1 MSKRRKYIL
10 STLAIGVL
18 IFFFLPVV
26 KFNVTYSTVLS
37 DRNNHLLAAHI
48 AEDEQWRFPP
58 ADSVPEKFRIAII
71 HFEDEYFKY
80 HPGVNPISLS
90 KALIRNVKQGKI
102 VSGGSTITMQVIRLA
117 NPAPRTIAN
126 KIKEIILAIRMEA
139 SLSKDSIL
147 ALYAAHAPFGGNTVG
162 LEAASYRYF
171 NRPSHELTWAET
183 ATLAVLP
190 NSPSLVHLGRST
202 DTLRQ
207 KRDRLLNKLFN
218 KGLISETELQLALLE
233 ELPEQPGPMPN
244 LCPHLLDYHIIRHR
258 GKHIQLS
265 IDSELQHL
273 ASLIVERHSKALQN
287 NEIYNAAAI
296 IASVET
302 GEVLAYVGNSNGT
315 QKDKGYKVDII
326 RSSRSSGSVLKPF
339 LYAVSLQDG
348 LILPTSLLPDIPTYY
363 KNYIPRNYS
372 KSYDGA
378 VHADRA
384 LARSLNIPFV
394 RLLNDYDGNRFVSDL
409 TKLGFTTIN
418 KPYSHYGLSLILGGS
433 EVTLWDLAGSFAS
446 MRRTLNQ
453 YIEHDG
459 MYPTSSFHPLRL
471 QQSKPQAGKELFTNT
486 PPVLGASAIYFTLKA
501 LTSVERPPEESGWEH
516 FGSSGQIAWKTGTS
530 FGYRDAWGVGVSSD
544 FVVAVWVGNASGEG
558 RPGIIGGSAAGP
570 ILFELFSL
578 LPSNSALPIPH
589 DDLDEVMVCPQ
600 SGERAGPYCTDAV
613 ARLVPKTIKK
623 SHPCSYHKLVHL
635 SPDGRYRSNLEI
647 EDGALLITKS
657 YFILPPVIEWYYRKI
672 NPSYQ
677 ILPPFKPGFESSD
690 DYNGMELIYPPHNTT
705 VLIPR
710 DLNGNLSRMVIK
722 AVHRREDETIY
733 WHLNGKYLGSTTG
746 IHEIEILPERGIQRL
761 SLVDSRGKRIQR
773 SFICADDLTGK
784 EKTIN

>member
-1 MSKRRKYIL
+1 MSKRRKYLL

-18 IFFFLPVV
+18 LFFCLPVV
-26 KFNVTYSTVLS
+26 RFNVTYSTVLS
-37 DRNNHLLAAHI
+37 DKYNHLLAAHI

-58 ADSVPEKFRIAII
+58 ADSVPEKFKTSILL
-71 HFEDEYFKY
+71 FEDEYFNY
-80 HPGVNPISLS
+80 HPGFNPIALS
-90 KALIRNVKQGKI
+90 KALVRNIRQKKI
-102 VSGGSTITMQVIRLA
+102 ISGGSTITMQVIRLA
-117 NPAPRTIAN
+117 NPAPRTIPN
-126 KIKEIILAIRMEA
+126 KIKEIVLAIRMEV
-139 SLSKDSIL
+139 SISKDSIL

-171 NRPSHELTWAET
+171 NRPSHELTWAEA

-190 NSPSLVHLGRST
+190 NSPSLVHPGRST
-202 DTLRQ
+202 STLRE
-207 KRDRLLNKLFN
+207 KRNELLNKLYN
-218 KGLISETELQLALLE
+218 KGLISESELLLAHLE
-233 ELPEQPGPMPN
+233 ELPEPPGPMPN
-244 LCPHLLDYHIIRHR
+244 LCPHLLDYHIINQR

-265 IDSELQHL
+265 IDAELQHL
-273 ASLIVERHSKALQN
+273 ATSIVERHSKLLKN

-302 GEVLAYVGNSNGT
+302 GEVLAYIGNSYGT
-315 QKDKGYKVDII
+315 QKDKGYNVDII

-339 LYAVSLQDG
+339 LYAFALQDG
-348 LILPTSLLPDIPTYY
+348 LILPASLLPDIPSYY
-363 KNYIPRNYS
+363 KNYVPRNYN

-384 LARSLNIPFV
+384 LAKSLNIPFV
-394 RLLNDYDGNRFVSDL
+394 RLLNEYDGNRFINDL
-409 TKLGFTTIN
+409 TNLGFKTIN

-453 YIEHDG
+453 YMENG
-459 MYPTSSFHPLRL
+459 GQYQAWSFHPLIL
-471 QQSKPQAGKELFTNT
+471 QQVKQQTGKKTYTNNPQ
-486 PPVLGASAIYFTLKA
+486 VLSASSIYFTLKA

-544 FVVAVWVGNASGEG
+544 YVVAAWVGNASGEG

-578 LPSNSALPIPH
+578 LPSSSALPVPH
-589 DDLDEVMVCPQ
+589 DDMDEVMICPQ
-600 SGERAGPYCTDAV
+600 SGERAGQYCPDAIS
-613 ARLVPKTIKK
+613 RLVPKTIKK
-623 SHPCSYHKLVHL
+623 TNPCPYHKLVHL
-635 SPDGRYRSNLEI
+635 SPDGRYRSSLEI
-647 EDGALLITKS
+647 EDGAQLISKS
-657 YFILPPVIEWYYRKI
+657 YFILPPVMEWYYRKI
-672 NPSYQ
+672 NPSYK
-677 ILPPFKPGFESSD
+677 ILPPFKHGFESSD
-690 DYNGMELIYPPHNTT
+690 DENSMELIYPPNNTT

-722 AVHRREDETIY
+722 AVHRQENETIY
-733 WHLNGKYLGSTTG
+733 WHLNGQYLGCTTG
-746 IHEIEILPERGIQRL
+746 IHEMEMLPAKGPQHL
-761 SLVDSRGKRIQR
+761 SLVDSKGKRIQR
-773 SFICADDLTGK
+773 TFMCADDYTGK